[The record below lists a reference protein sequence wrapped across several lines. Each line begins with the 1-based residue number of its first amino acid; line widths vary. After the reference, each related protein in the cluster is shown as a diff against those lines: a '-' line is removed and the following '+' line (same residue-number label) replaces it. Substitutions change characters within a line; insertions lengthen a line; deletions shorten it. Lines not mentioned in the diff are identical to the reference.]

1 MILPYITESL
11 RFPEGDEVDCLGVP
25 DMVTCGVAAGEPA
38 FAIHL
43 WNGKPFCAS
52 HSPVENIYVPCAVCG
67 ERPAYKPEVI
77 EQDPMCQPCLRQAVE
92 KAAEAAFHTSR

>member
-1 MILPYITESL
+1 MILQYITESL
-11 RFPEGDEVDCLGVP
+11 RFPDEEDTDCQGESEAMP
-25 DMVTCGVAAGEPA
+25 CEVADGEPA

-43 WNGKPFCAS
+43 WDGKPVCGH
-52 HSPVENIYVPCAVCG
+52 HSPVDNIYVPCAVCG

-92 KAAEAAFHTSR
+92 KAAEAAFHTSG